1 MTDDKDAIV
10 QMQSAPSPIPTAA
23 SASTAKISPKVS
35 NLMTIYGTFTGKS
48 MDEIAAEFEARA
60 TATSKMAVAEV
71 TADALAPS
79 RPSTARFLPIK
90 RMLMRVLKSGAERAS
105 AWQTA
110 PSTKSTARWA
120 CCSWINKLK
129 LPRIRQNALDKTA
142 LNRL

>member
-1 MTDDKDAIV
+1 
-10 QMQSAPSPIPTAA
+10 
-23 SASTAKISPKVS
+23 
-35 NLMTIYGTFTGKS
+35 MTIYGTFTGKS
-48 MDEIAAEFEARA
+48 MDEIAAEFEGKGYGDF
-60 TATSKMAVAEV
+60 KMAVAEV

-90 RMLMRVLKSGAERAS
+90 RMLMRCSSPVPSVPP